1 MSSPSAEPAPLR
13 DRALADLSYIRRTI
27 EGAAEFTDVPG
38 WGLVAV
44 GITAVAT
51 AALAAGTA
59 NAHRWLAYWLLEA
72 AVATA
77 LGGGTMLRKI
87 GAREQG
93 TLTLPARKFLLS
105 FTPAVLAGAFLTA
118 AIGADRTLLPGLW
131 LLLYGTGVITGG
143 AFSVRIVPVMGL
155 GFMLLGALALLPGTA
170 PYGDWLLG
178 AGFGGLHCGFG
189 WIIARRYG
197 G

>member
-1 MSSPSAEPAPLR
+1 MSSSSAEPAPLR
-13 DRALADLSYIRRTI
+13 DRALADLSFIRRTI

-44 GITAVAT
+44 GGT
-51 AALAAGTA
+51 AALTAFLAGGAAS
-59 NAHRWLAYWLLEA
+59 AHRWLAIWLLEA
-72 AVATA
+72 AVAA
-77 LGGGTMLRKI
+77 ILGGATMLRKI
-87 GAREQG
+87 GARAQG
-93 TLTLPARKFLLS
+93 ALTLPARKFLLS
-105 FTPAVLAGAFLTA
+105 FTPAVFTGALLTA

-131 LLLYGTGVITGG
+131 LLLYGTGVVTAG

-155 GFMLLGALALLPGTA
+155 GFMLLGAVALVPAAA

-178 AGFGGLHCGFG
+178 AGFGGLHLGFG
-189 WIIARRYG
+189 WVIARRHG